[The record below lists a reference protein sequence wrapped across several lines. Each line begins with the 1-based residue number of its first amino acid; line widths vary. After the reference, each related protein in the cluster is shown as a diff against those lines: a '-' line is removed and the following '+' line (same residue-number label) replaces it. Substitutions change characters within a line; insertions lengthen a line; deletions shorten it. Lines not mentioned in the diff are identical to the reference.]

1 MQGRL
6 LYDWERGM
14 IENAAWWHLQPAVLD
29 MDDGARGLKRRPL
42 APNPHPRLIAYEAE
56 KREFCSVT
64 FLNEATRQERM
75 IDASHPDLSP
85 YLTVRLAVVLRVNP
99 PVAGFPLPRVPVNIN
114 VKVP

>member
-75 IDASHPDLSP
+75 IDASHPTRAEPL
-85 YLTVRLAVVLRVNP
+85 LQ
-99 PVAGFPLPRVPVNIN
+99 PVEVPIQPEFLPRFP
-114 VKVP
+114 

>member
-75 IDASHPDLSP
+75 IDASH
-85 YLTVRLAVVLRVNP
+85 
-99 PVAGFPLPRVPVNIN
+99 LPGGSNRKALLNECGAPS
-114 VKVP
+114 

>member
-64 FLNEATRQERM
+64 FLNEATRSGIM
-75 IDASHPDLSP
+75 I
-85 YLTVRLAVVLRVNP
+85 
-99 PVAGFPLPRVPVNIN
+99 VAHQ
-114 VKVP
+114 

>member
-64 FLNEATRQERM
+64 FLNEATRSGIM
-75 IDASHPDLSP
+75 IVAHHRPNCLILMRFVKTKEQTDLD
-85 YLTVRLAVVLRVNP
+85 RLILMFRQ
-99 PVAGFPLPRVPVNIN
+99 
-114 VKVP
+114 